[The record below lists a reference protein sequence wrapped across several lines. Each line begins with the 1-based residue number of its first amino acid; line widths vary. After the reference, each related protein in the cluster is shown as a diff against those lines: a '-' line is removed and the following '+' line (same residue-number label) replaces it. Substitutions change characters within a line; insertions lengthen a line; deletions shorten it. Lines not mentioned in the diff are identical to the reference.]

1 MFSRQHSRQRQQ
13 AVSWDPKIYLAFGGE
28 RTRAAAEL
36 LGRIDC
42 EEPRTIADLGC
53 GPGNSTALL
62 AARWPEAE
70 IEGVDNS
77 PAMLREAHKSGVR
90 ARWSQADVIE
100 WVFPDA
106 RCDVIYANATLHWV
120 PGHEILLPRLVSF
133 LSPGGT
139 IAFQVPRNFREPSH
153 AIMQEVAAELR
164 WANTLKRV
172 GEWWNVLEPERYFD
186 ILEPLCETIDIWE
199 TRYLQ
204 RLEGDDAVYR
214 WVLGTG
220 LRPYA
225 DALDGAERE
234 DFLNEYRA
242 RVALAYPRRA
252 SGVTLFPFQRLFCVA
267 RKKA

>member
-1 MFSRQHSRQRQQ
+1 
-13 AVSWDPKIYLAFGGE
+13 VSWDPKIYLAFGGE

-36 LGRIDC
+36 LARIDC

-62 AARWPEAE
+62 AARWPEAA
-70 IEGVDNS
+70 IDGVDNS
-77 PAMLREAHKSGVR
+77 PAMLRQARESGVR
-90 ARWSQADVIE
+90 ARWSEADVIE
-100 WVFPDA
+100 WVFPNSG
-106 RCDVIYANATLHWV
+106 CDVIYSNATLHWV
-120 PGHEILLPRLVSF
+120 PEHATLLPRLVSH
-133 LSPGGT
+133 LSRSGVL
-139 IAFQVPRNFREPSH
+139 AFQVPRNFCEPSH
-153 AIMQEVAAELR
+153 AIMQELAAEPR
-164 WANTLKRV
+164 WAHRLKRV
-172 GEWWNVLEPERYFD
+172 GDWWNVLEPERYFD

-242 RVALAYPRRA
+242 RVAHVYARRA
-252 SGVTLFPFQRLFCVA
+252 GGVTLFPFQRLFCVV